1 MTVLRTPDERFDELQ
16 NFPFEPHYLEVSDDD
31 LGTLRIHF
39 VDEGPRN
46 APVVLCLHGEPS
58 WSFLY
63 RKMIPVFT
71 AAGFRAVAPDLVG
84 FGRSDK
90 PASRSD
96 YSYKKH
102 VQWMKDWLDAA
113 GLTDITLLGQDW
125 GGLIGLRLVAENP
138 GLFSR
143 FSLSNTG
150 LPTGDQ
156 AMSEAFDRWR
166 QFSQQ
171 DPEFDIGNIVNQF
184 GRGSLSE
191 AEIAAYR
198 APFPSNEY
206 KEGARQ
212 FPLLVPA
219 SPDDPAAEDNRRAWQ
234 SLMQWDKPALMCF
247 SDSDPITAGADRPF
261 LKLVPGTRNQ
271 PHITLRGSH
280 FIQEE
285 DGETWA
291 KAVVEWMGV

>member
-143 FSLSNTG
+143 FSLSNAG

-191 AEIAAYR
+191 AEIMAYR